1 MILGTSRK
9 ASRLHRPD
17 DTTNYIAKVIYS
29 GAIPWPQAALVT
41 HFAVIVGPHLH
52 ADTER
57 FIDEIRLSLSFI
69 WLHSHSYL
77 ILRVRVSSSGTLWGY
92 HTLSHPYHTPSYWLP
107 LSHPYHTLSY
117 WLRYLK
123 ASSKR
128 EKCRKKNDDSNGH
141 TKI

>member
-57 FIDEIRLSLSFI
+57 FIDEIRLSLSFM

-77 ILRVRVSSSGTLWGY
+77 ILRVRVSSSGTLWG
-92 HTLSHPYHTPSYWLP
+92 
-107 LSHPYHTLSY
+107 YHTLSY